1 MSKHLIL
8 LLHRKVYRCS
18 QQACNWR
25 SGRRPSR
32 SRLVF
37 LSGILLLGALV
48 ACQSQTPE
56 TTPSKPTPLAT
67 LVPTA
72 MSVAAPT
79 PEPTAVASP
88 APKDT
93 PSPTP
98 KVARAKPSPTPTQPW
113 QIPEIQPDDWAK
125 GGGADAGLTLV
136 EYSDFQ

>member
-1 MSKHLIL
+1 MSKRLIL
-8 LLHRKVYRCS
+8 LLYRKVYRCS
-18 QQACNWR
+18 QQVCNRR

-72 MSVAAPT
+72 TSVAAPT

-93 PSPTP
+93 PSS

-113 QIPEIQPDDWAK
+113 QIPEIQPDDRAK

>member
-1 MSKHLIL
+1 MSRRLIL

-18 QQACNWR
+18 QQTCDRR
-25 SGRRPSR
+25 SGRRLSR

-67 LVPTA
+67 
-72 MSVAAPT
+72 SVAATT

-93 PSPTP
+93 PLS

-113 QIPEIQPDDWAK
+113 QIPEIQPDDRAK

>member
-1 MSKHLIL
+1 
-8 LLHRKVYRCS
+8 
-18 QQACNWR
+18 
-25 SGRRPSR
+25 
-32 SRLVF
+32 LVF

-67 LVPTA
+67 LMPTA
-72 MSVAAPT
+72 TSVAAPT

-88 APKDT
+88 VPEDTPAPKDT
-93 PSPTP
+93 PSP

-113 QIPEIQPDDWAK
+113 QIPEIQPDDWDK

>member
-1 MSKHLIL
+1 
-8 LLHRKVYRCS
+8 
-18 QQACNWR
+18 
-25 SGRRPSR
+25 
-32 SRLVF
+32 LVF

-72 MSVAAPT
+72 TSVAAPT

-113 QIPEIQPDDWAK
+113 QILEIQPDDWAR
-125 GGGADAGLTLV
+125 GGGTDAGLTLV